1 MMLDDLDDTIWDVL
15 DGFVTVYDQM
25 GSPTRSR

>member
-1 MMLDDLDDTIWDVL
+1 MLDDLDDTIWDVL

-25 GSPTRSR
+25 GPTRSR